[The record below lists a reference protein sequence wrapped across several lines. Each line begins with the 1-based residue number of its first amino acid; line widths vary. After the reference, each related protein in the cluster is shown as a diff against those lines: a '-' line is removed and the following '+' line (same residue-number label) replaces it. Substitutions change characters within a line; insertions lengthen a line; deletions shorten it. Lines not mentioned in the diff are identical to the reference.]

1 MVAGDRPPT
10 TPVKAPIR
18 VAWADIGPR
27 SLAAVTRALDD
38 PDVVWDAPDEPA
50 IVTEGR
56 IETITA
62 GGEGRFRSVRR
73 AGTELFSRIETDD
86 LPETARPRLFG
97 GFSFFGSERLDTP
110 WAGFPPARFVL
121 PAIQVGLEEDRTVLS
136 VFERPEDPREKP
148 LESTLAEVVG
158 DLEGESESIL
168 DSRSESQ
175 SGSGTGSGAKRPSQ
189 MGRLDGPPVISE
201 QLRTAK
207 ADWQSRVEGITTTI
221 RDSAL
226 RKVVLAQALDI
237 EVDGTIDIDT
247 SFQRLGDA
255 YPDCYRFS
263 FRSGNADGVVEG
275 SDSRRRDATG
285 QFPTVFVGASP
296 ERLVQKSGTSISTE
310 ALAGT
315 MDRGDTTEADEAN
328 AEHLRTDPKLQ
339 EEHDLVVEQVQSQL
353 DRIGTDVTVGERS
366 VRKLATVQHLQS
378 PLRATVD
385 ADVHVLDIVEVLHP
399 TPAVGGLP
407 PDAALAVIREHD
419 PIERGWYAAPV
430 GWFDADGD
438 GTFAVAI
445 RSALAGG
452 NRATL
457 FAGNGIVADSDPET
471 EWDEVGLKFRPIRS
485 ALE

>member
-1 MVAGDRPPT
+1 MVAGDRPTT
-10 TPVKAPIR
+10 TPVNTPIR
-18 VAWADIGPR
+18 ATWAEIGPR
-27 SLAAVTRALDD
+27 SLAAVTRVLDD
-38 PDVVWDAPDEPA
+38 PDVVWDAPGEPA
-50 IVTEGR
+50 IVTAGR

-62 GGEGRFRSVRR
+62 GGAGRFRSVRR
-73 AGTELFSRIETDD
+73 DGIDLFERLETDD

-97 GFSFFGSERLDTP
+97 GFSFFGSETLDSP

-121 PAIQVGLEEDRTVLS
+121 PAIQVVLEEDRTVVS
-136 VFERPEDPREKP
+136 VFERPDDPQGKP
-148 LESTLAEVVG
+148 LESTLESVIG
-158 DLEGESESIL
+158 DLETTEES
-168 DSRSESQ
+168 DNP
-175 SGSGTGSGAKRPSQ
+175 AQ
-189 MGRLDGPPVISE
+189 MGRRDGPTVVSAH
-201 QLRTAK
+201 LRTAK
-207 ADWQSRVEGITTTI
+207 ADWQSRVEAITTTI
-221 RDSAL
+221 QDSAL

-237 EVDGTIDIDT
+237 EVDGTIDLDT

-263 FRSGNADGVVEG
+263 FRSGNPDVTIDE
-275 SDSRRRDATG
+275 SEIRQRDAGG
-285 QFPTVFVGASP
+285 QFPTVFFGASP
-296 ERLVQKSGTSISTE
+296 ERLVQKSGTSVSTE

-315 MDRGDTTEADEAN
+315 VDRGDTPDADQEN

-339 EEHDLVVEQVQSQL
+339 EEHDLVAEQVRSQL
-353 DRIGTDVTVGERS
+353 GKIGTDVTVGERS

-378 PLRATVD
+378 SLRATVE
-385 ADVHVLDIVEVLHP
+385 ADVHVLDIVEALHP

-407 PDAALAVIREHD
+407 PDAGLAVIREHD

-430 GWFDADGD
+430 GWFDAEGD

-485 ALE
+485 TLE